1 MAKNFKLLFLIFIA
15 LATAS
20 FKTTNFLFAAEI
32 SQNQQIKNQKVE
44 TQQNKNLQTKIENS
58 QVQVENPQN
67 QKKSAEFYTIP
78 EATRKSVGIS
88 GLNKSSTKKF
98 REFYMSDS
106 KQIWLS
112 EVLYDSIPYRPY
124 IIQQLKRRKMPLCLQ
139 FLPIVESNYKVKATS
154 PSGAKGLWQFMENSM
169 SPYMQKNWWYDERL
183 DPWKE
188 TDAALSKLT
197 ENYKTFGDWAFALAA
212 YNMGAGAIKKIQKQ
226 YPGKDYWWL
235 AENGKIRKETADYV
249 PKLLAISDLIMNAEY
264 WGLLRIA
271 ACDKRIENV
280 APETFSYIKI
290 TGSVSFE
297 TISKASGISVSTL
310 EFLNP
315 ALLHNATPSKST
327 WRLRLPKGSA
337 KKVAEDLRAYLKKQ
351 NLTD

>member
-1 MAKNFKLLFLIFIA
+1 MAKNFKLLFLILIA
-15 LATAS
+15 CSSA
-20 FKTTNFLFAAEI
+20 NFLFA
-32 SQNQQIKNQKVE
+32 
-44 TQQNKNLQTKIENS
+44 TENS
-58 QVQVENPQN
+58 QSKSSQSQVASQQNQVANLQNQTKSQQNPQ
-67 QKKSAEFYTIP
+67 KSAEFYTIP
-78 EATRKSVGIS
+78 EATRKSVGIA

-106 KQIWLS
+106 RQIWLS

-124 IIQQLKRRKMPLCLQ
+124 IVQQLKRRKMPLCLQ

-154 PSGAKGLWQFMENSM
+154 ASGAKGLWQFMENSM

-188 TDAALSKLT
+188 TDAALSKLA

-212 YNMGAGAIKKIQKQ
+212 YNMGAGAIKKLRSQ

-235 AENGKIRKETADYV
+235 AENGKLRKETADYV

-280 APETFSYIKI
+280 APQTFDYIKI

-297 TISKASGISVSTL
+297 TISKATGISVSTL

-337 KKVAEDLRAYLKKQ
+337 KKAAEDLRNYLKAQKL
-351 NLTD
+351 NG

>member
-1 MAKNFKLLFLIFIA
+1 MIA
-15 LATAS
+15 CAS
-20 FKTTNFLFAAEI
+20 TNFLFAAES
-32 SQNQQIKNQKVE
+32 SQSQVLSQQ
-44 TQQNKNLQTKIENS
+44 TQVANS
-58 QVQVENPQN
+58 QVQVAKPQSQQVKSEN
-67 QKKSAEFYTIP
+67 QKNQQKSAEFYTIP

-98 REFYMSDS
+98 REFYLNDS

-124 IIQQLKRRKMPLCLQ
+124 IVQQLKRRKMPLCLQ

-188 TDAALSKLT
+188 TDAALSKLA

-235 AENGKIRKETADYV
+235 SENGKLRKETADYV

-280 APETFSYIKI
+280 APETFSYVKI

-297 TISKASGISVSTL
+297 TISKATEISVSTL

-337 KKVAEDLRAYLKKQ
+337 KKAAEDLRTYLKEQKA
-351 NLTD
+351 ND